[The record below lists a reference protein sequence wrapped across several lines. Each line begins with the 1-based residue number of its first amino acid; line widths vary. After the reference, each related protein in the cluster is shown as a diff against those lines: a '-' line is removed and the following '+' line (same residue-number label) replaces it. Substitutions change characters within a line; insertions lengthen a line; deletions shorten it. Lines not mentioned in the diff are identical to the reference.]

1 MAVSANALFHF
12 TNSLDNLVSILSSGG
27 FWPRYCIEYGFKKR
41 VAVCQ
46 CCFCDIPLS
55 DIQNHTKRYG
65 YFGLGMR
72 KEWGFSNGLS
82 PVLYFIKDSNMGK
95 NILAMAKNSN
105 DNNRR
110 QLLSMLKVYK
120 GVNYHKGINGENT
133 RIINYLYY
141 NEREWRY
148 VPHMLDTKDLCIFI
162 EKGEKEEEKIQK
174 LNEKTKSML
183 LRFMVDDIKYIVVDD
198 SQINKLLE
206 EIKNMR
212 KYSDQEKEL
221 LVSKIITKELIIN
234 DI

>member
-1 MAVSANALFHF
+1 
-12 TNSLDNLVSILSSGG
+12 
-27 FWPRYCIEYGFKKR
+27 
-41 VAVCQ
+41 
-46 CCFCDIPLS
+46 
-55 DIQNHTKRYG
+55 
-65 YFGLGMR
+65 MR

-95 NILAMAKNSN
+95 NILAMAKNTN